1 MQLGRGR
8 GRPCKEL
15 QDPSMDGFPE
25 HGTGEEKQR
34 WLKMKATEIW
44 RYNILT
50 SNQGAE
56 YRRHENACVREY
68 NHEKKAAAAA
78 SASQLPPPT
87 DVPTP
92 DVQDVDL
99 VQKVKEQSRLRYI
112 KYVK

>member
-1 MQLGRGR
+1 MQSMQLGRGK

-15 QDPSMDGFPE
+15 QEPSMDSFHE

-50 SNQGAE
+50 SNQGAG
-56 YRRHENACVREY
+56 YRRRENAHVREY
-68 NHEKKAAAAA
+68 NNKKKAAAAA
-78 SASQLPPPT
+78 SASQLPPPI

-92 DVQDVDL
+92 DVQDVDP
-99 VQKVKEQSRLRYI
+99 VQKVKEQS
-112 KYVK
+112 